1 MIVKSNAASLAVCD
15 VRTVGLLAGFL
26 ILEEGQEAQ
35 ALSLATYLT
44 TDTVTTMALD
54 PGDVPL

>member
-1 MIVKSNAASLAVCD
+1 MIVKSNAASLAVYD
-15 VRTVGLLAGFL
+15 LRTVDLLAGFL

-35 ALSLATYLT
+35 ALPLATYLT

>member
-15 VRTVGLLAGFL
+15 LRAVGLLAGFL

-35 ALSLATYLT
+35 ALPLATYLT

-54 PGDVPL
+54 PGDVPV